1 MGREEEEAK
10 RQRRLEKLRKEAKKK
25 KKTNKAK
32 PLKMDRES
40 VEKRRME
47 ELDRLRKEY
56 KDKKQKKSIAKE
68 NEKLSRTRNRSS
80 LDKLEKVSM
89 LGKKNKKA
97 DKVFELKMFKGEMI
111 PKKEYDLIMATR
123 KALGKNKGGI
133 MYGKKKMGYM
143 SGGQSKLD
151 KNNNN
156 KIDAQDFKMMNR
168 GGMSKKGMSDYRG
181 GGMFYNSKKKK

>member
-1 MGREEEEAK
+1 MGREEQEAK
-10 RQRRLEKLRKEAKKK
+10 LQKELDKLRKAAKNK

-68 NEKLSRTRNRSS
+68 NEKLSKTRNRSS

-89 LGKKNKKA
+89 LGKKKPKTV
-97 DKVFELKMFKGEMI
+97 KVTELKMFKGEMI

-133 MYGKKKMGYM
+133 MYGKKKMGYL
-143 SGGQSKLD
+143 SGGQTKLD
-151 KNNNN
+151 KNKDG
-156 KIDAQDFKMMNR
+156 KISGADFKMMNR

>member
-1 MGREEEEAK
+1 MGRDAAEAK
-10 RQRRLEKLRKEAKKK
+10 RLKKLDELKKKAKK
-25 KKTNKAK
+25 NKAK

-47 ELDRLRKEY
+47 
-56 KDKKQKKSIAKE
+56 
-68 NEKLSRTRNRSS
+68 
-80 LDKLEKVSM
+80 KLERIRIERKI
-89 LGKKNKKA
+89 KKNKANIKGRSNA
-97 DKVFELKMFKGEMI
+97 TMGGPSMLTQKDDYKKEKSKPKGIKGKVVELKMFKGEII
-111 PKKEYDLIMATR
+111 PKEEYDLIMATR
-123 KALGKNKGGI
+123 KALGKNMGG
-133 MYGKKKMGYM
+133 MMMKKKMGYM

>member
-10 RQRRLEKLRKEAKKK
+10 RQRRLEKLRKEAKNK

-68 NEKLSRTRNRSS
+68 NEKLSKTRNRSS

-89 LGKKNKKA
+89 FGKKNKKA
-97 DKVFELKMFKGEMI
+97 DKVTELKMFKGEMI

-133 MYGKKKMGYM
+133 MYGKKKMGYL
-143 SGGQSKLD
+143 SGGQTKLD

>member
-1 MGREEEEAK
+1 MGREEQEAK
-10 RQRRLEKLRKEAKKK
+10 LQKELDKLRKAAKNK

-68 NEKLSRTRNRSS
+68 NEKLSKTRNRSS

-97 DKVFELKMFKGEMI
+97 DKVTELKMFKGEMI

-133 MYGKKKMGYM
+133 MYGKKKMGYL
-143 SGGQSKLD
+143 SGGQTKLD
-151 KNNNN
+151 KNKDG
-156 KIDAQDFKMMNR
+156 KISGADFKMMNR

>member
-47 ELDRLRKEY
+47 ELERLRKEY

-111 PKKEYDLIMATR
+111 PKEEYDLIMATR

>member
-1 MGREEEEAK
+1 MGREEQEAK
-10 RQRRLEKLRKEAKKK
+10 LQKELDKLRKAAKNK

-68 NEKLSRTRNRSS
+68 NEKLSKTRNRSS

-97 DKVFELKMFKGEMI
+97 DKVTELKMFKGEMI

-133 MYGKKKMGYM
+133 MYGKKKMGYL
-143 SGGQSKLD
+143 SGGQTKLD
-151 KNNNN
+151 KNKYG
-156 KIDAQDFKMMNR
+156 KISGADFKMMNR

>member
-10 RQRRLEKLRKEAKKK
+10 RQRRLEKLRKEAKNK

-68 NEKLSRTRNRSS
+68 NEKLSKTRNRSS

-89 LGKKNKKA
+89 FGKKNKKA
-97 DKVFELKMFKGEMI
+97 DKVTELKMFKGEMI

>member
-1 MGREEEEAK
+1 MGREEQEAK
-10 RQRRLEKLRKEAKKK
+10 LQKELDKLRKKA
-25 KKTNKAK
+25 KKTNKSK

-47 ELDRLRKEY
+47 
-56 KDKKQKKSIAKE
+56 
-68 NEKLSRTRNRSS
+68 
-80 LDKLEKVSM
+80 KLELIRIERKI
-89 LGKKNKKA
+89 KKNKANIKGRSNA
-97 DKVFELKMFKGEMI
+97 TMGGPSMLTQKDDYKKEKSKPKGIKGKVVELKMFKGEMI

-123 KALGKNKGGI
+123 KALGKNMGG
-133 MYGKKKMGYM
+133 MMMKKKMGYM

>member
-68 NEKLSRTRNRSS
+68 NEKLSKTRNRSS

-89 LGKKNKKA
+89 FGKKNKKA
-97 DKVFELKMFKGEMI
+97 DKVTELKMFKGEMI

>member
-1 MGREEEEAK
+1 MF
-10 RQRRLEKLRKEAKKK
+10 
-25 KKTNKAK
+25 
-32 PLKMDRES
+32 
-40 VEKRRME
+40 
-47 ELDRLRKEY
+47 
-56 KDKKQKKSIAKE
+56 
-68 NEKLSRTRNRSS
+68 
-80 LDKLEKVSM
+80 
-89 LGKKNKKA
+89 GKKNKKA
-97 DKVFELKMFKGEMI
+97 DKVTELKMFKGEMI

>member
-89 LGKKNKKA
+89 FGKKNKKA
-97 DKVFELKMFKGEMI
+97 DKVTELKMFKGEMI